1 MIRVSN
7 DPPMSEDALIVLA
20 LAETA
25 VSFAASPEDEAE
37 RWLRVMRLHGEVGCA
52 LQALGVP
59 EGPLETI
66 AHAPAARRWR
76 LRTSGEDP
84 VDLVTRRAAQ
94 LCRVRGAALT
104 STVDVLQA
112 VLHLY
117 GGTFDRALYERG
129 TTRDEVLERLATQ
142 IDRRQ
147 AETATPI

>member
-1 MIRVSN
+1 
-7 DPPMSEDALIVLA
+7 MSQDALIVLA

-25 VSFAASPEDEAE
+25 VPFAASAEDEAA
-37 RWLRVMRLHGEVGCA
+37 RWLRVLRLHGEVGCA

-59 EGPLETI
+59 EGPLETT

-76 LRTSGEDP
+76 FRTTGEDS

-94 LCRVRGAALT
+94 LCRVRGSALI

-117 GGTFDRALYERG
+117 GDSFDRALYERG

-142 IDRRQ
+142 VDRPQGQ
-147 AETATPI
+147 AATPV